1 MYESYTRQAL
11 PSKKYRELIGT
22 AICVFNSNNSFVI
35 ENILRVDQTGQ
46 YRWHKLIDKVS
57 GRLSSDGDIEKTITA
72 KSDETIAKLFIE
84 IVDIRN
90 RIVHSFQIT
99 APAGMTD
106 DPDNQM
112 LATKHKNLGKQEF
125 ITEEYLLN
133 FIKMNEELSTKLHKF
148 RGY

>member
-22 AICVFNSNNSFVI
+22 AICVFNSNNSFII

-46 YRWHKLIDKVS
+46 YEWHKLIDKMS
-57 GRLSSDGDIEKTITA
+57 GRLSDDIEKTITA
-72 KSDETIAKLFIE
+72 KSDATIAQLFSD

-99 APAGMTD
+99 APAGITD
-106 DPDNQM
+106 D
-112 LATKHKNLGKQEF
+112 
-125 ITEEYLLN
+125 
-133 FIKMNEELSTKLHKF
+133 
-148 RGY
+148 

>member
-11 PSKKYRELIGT
+11 PSKEYRELIGT

-46 YRWHKLIDKVS
+46 YEWHKLIDKVS
-57 GRLSSDGDIEKTITA
+57 GWLNGDIEQTITA
-72 KSDETIAKLFIE
+72 NSDETIAKLFSV
-84 IVDIRN
+84 IVDRRN

-99 APAGMTD
+99 APAGTTD

-112 LATKHKNLGKQEF
+112 LATKHKDGTQEILTEKYLMEF
-125 ITEEYLLN
+125 IE
-133 FIKMNEELSTKLHKF
+133 MNEELSTKLHQF
-148 RGY
+148 RSF

>member
-1 MYESYTRQAL
+1 MNESYTTQTL

-72 KSDETIAKLFIE
+72 NSDETIAKLFIE

>member
-72 KSDETIAKLFIE
+72 NSDETIAKLFIE

-112 LATKHKNLGKQEF
+112 LATKYKDGTQEI

-133 FIKMNEELSTKLHKF
+133 FINLNQEISTKLHQF
-148 RGY
+148 RGF

>member
-11 PSKKYRELIGT
+11 PSKNYRELIGT

-46 YRWHKLIDKVS
+46 YEWHKLIDKMS
-57 GRLSSDGDIEKTITA
+57 GRLSSDIEQTITA
-72 KSDETIAKLFIE
+72 NSDETIAQLFSD

-99 APAGMTD
+99 APAGVTD
-106 DPDNQM
+106 DIDNQM
-112 LATKHKNLGKQEF
+112 LATKHRDGRQER
-125 ITEEYLLN
+125 ITEEYLMY
-133 FIKMNEELSTKLHKF
+133 FIKLNEELSTKLHQF
-148 RGY
+148 RGF

>member
-46 YRWHKLIDKVS
+46 YEWHKLIDKVS
-57 GRLSSDGDIEKTITA
+57 GRLSGDIEQTITA
-72 KSDETIAKLFIE
+72 NSDETIAQLFSD

-99 APAGMTD
+99 APAGITD
-106 DPDNQM
+106 DVDNQM
-112 LATKHKNLGKQEF
+112 LATKHRNGRQEK
-125 ITEEYLLN
+125 ITEEYLMN
-133 FIKMNEELSTKLHKF
+133 FIKLNEELSTKLHQF
-148 RGY
+148 RGF

>member
-22 AICVFNSNNSFVI
+22 AICVFNSNNSFMI

-46 YRWHKLIDKVS
+46 YEWHKLIDKMS
-57 GRLSSDGDIEKTITA
+57 GRLSDDIEKTITA
-72 KSDETIAKLFIE
+72 KSDATIAQLFSD

-99 APAGMTD
+99 APAGITD
-106 DPDNQM
+106 DVDNQM
-112 LATKHKNLGKQEF
+112 LATKHRDGRQER
-125 ITEEYLLN
+125 ITEEYLMR
-133 FIKMNEELSTKLHKF
+133 FIKLNEELSTKLHQF
-148 RGY
+148 RGF